1 MTKGKGSDKFFNQ
14 VEKKTNVSEKEL
26 KSLASK
32 VSPQDLQDERKVRE
46 LIAQV
51 AALAG
56 VPVSKEKE
64 DQIVHFL
71 VRNNP
76 SMEEMQAMIKMFMGP
91 KK

>member
-1 MTKGKGSDKFFNQ
+1 MAKRKDSNNFFDQ
-14 VEKKTNVSEKEL
+14 VEKKTNVSEKDL
-26 KSLASK
+26 KALASK
-32 VSPQDLQDERKVRE
+32 VNPEDLQNEKKVRE

-56 VPVSKEKE
+56 IPVSKEKE

-71 VRNNP
+71 VTHQPN
-76 SMEEMQAMIKMFMGP
+76 MEEMQAMLRMFLAP